1 MRSLLIVDDQ
11 PGIRLLLEELFRK
24 EGYETRGASNGM
36 EALQKIEQSRPDCI
50 LLDMKMPGMDGIEV
64 LKKIKADWPT
74 IPVMMMTAFGEME
87 LTDEALAIGAS
98 KYFTKPFDV
107 HEVRE
112 AVNHLLK
119 D

>member
-24 EGYETRGASNGM
+24 EGYETSGATNGM
-36 EALQKIEQSRPDCI
+36 EALQKIEQKRPDCI
-50 LLDMKMPGMDGIEV
+50 LLDMKMPGMNGIDV
-64 LKKIKADWPT
+64 LKKIKADWPEV
-74 IPVMMMTAFGEME
+74 PVMMMTAFGEVE
-87 LTDEALAIGAS
+87 LTNEALAIGAS
-98 KYFTKPFDV
+98 EYFTKPFDV

-112 AVNHLLK
+112 AVNRLFK